1 MFGFF
6 VNFSFRLCYN
16 KCMDQN
22 KVNPFSEN
30 PASSAG
36 SAPAPQSSPN
46 VPVNPYA
53 PAGAPYAPGSNT
65 PPPDY
70 AITSGDAPAV
80 PNTAPRFSTPDP
92 AFTSVPNNYPSAGP
106 EKPKFFTKK
115 FVILASAGVVL
126 ILAAVITGIILQN
139 NRKNNGTSINTT
151 SSNATFNSYMNYI
164 LVGNHSSSTYQNE
177 YSASKIYYIEESFNN
192 INGYNRS
199 VANEVAVN
207 WGQAYTTLTDA
218 QKNLAAVKDYN
229 ALVET
234 FRLYSQISPLSDEE
248 LLSAY
253 ANGQDGDAY
262 LEDYYSAYNNS
273 SSVYAKNFGK
283 ILTDQGKAAF
293 AKYQIY
299 AREGCLSSNT
309 LDDECIGIKT
319 LSADDQ
325 KIMFDYN
332 QLTSQKEATLA
343 DYITTLVTSIWDV
356 EHAINGETQS

>member
-92 AFTSVPNNYPSAGP
+92 AFTSVPNNYPSASP

-126 ILAAVITGIILQN
+126 ILAAVATGLILQN
-139 NRKNNGTSINTT
+139 NRSNNTNTGSGT
-151 SSNATFNSYMNYI
+151 
-164 LVGNHSSSTYQNE
+164 
-177 YSASKIYYIEESFNN
+177 NN
-192 INGYNRS
+192 INEL
-199 VANEVAVN
+199 ANLLVD
-207 WGQAYTTLTDA
+207 GQSEKTTPDFSLNEWYFEQLLISARDS
-218 QKNLAAVKDYN
+218 NESINDYIN
-229 ALVET
+229 ALK
-234 FRLYSQISPLSDEE
+234 Q
-248 LLSAY
+248 
-253 ANGQDGDAY
+253 
-262 LEDYYSAYNNS
+262 S
-273 SSVYAKNFGK
+273 S
-283 ILTDQGKAAF
+283 
-293 AKYQIY
+293 
-299 AREGCLSSNT
+299 
-309 LDDECIGIKT
+309 
-319 LSADDQ
+319 
-325 KIMFDYN
+325 N
-332 QLTSQKEATLA
+332 QLTSNNFSGLKNDVTAYLDCLA
-343 DYITTLVTSIWDV
+343 VDHYESDAAAKKCRSLINTIKVDV
-356 EHAINGETQS
+356 KSFYNQETGA